1 MINLF
6 CVACSPKGSNAMSYK
21 SLTVFLDN
29 SAGSSRRLSFALSLA
44 QQHGAHLHALHLT
57 YSPIIMSDPYAVW
70 APMLVEWEES
80 AQAKHD
86 KAKLAFLEEAKKAG
100 VAVDWLGFRSDDF
113 RELIAHARASD
124 LIVLGQRNPSDIEG
138 DFGRGFP
145 ENMVLKLGRP
155 VIFLPYVGEARSHFD
170 RVIVAWDGGR
180 EAARAMADA
189 LPILKEAK
197 QVKILSISEHVDD
210 DHDLPDV
217 NIAAYLAMHGV
228 SVEIERNENIAMAPA
243 DWLLSRAADMD
254 AQLLVM
260 GAYGHSRITELVFG
274 GVTRAIMS
282 QMTMPVLMSH

>member
-1 MINLF
+1 
-6 CVACSPKGSNAMSYK
+6 MSYK

-29 SAGSSRRLSFALSLA
+29 SAGSSRRLSFALALA
-44 QQHGAHLHALHLT
+44 QRFGAHLHALHLT

-86 KAKLAFLEEAKKAG
+86 LAKQAFLDEAKNAG

-113 RELIAHARASD
+113 RELIAYARASD
-124 LIVLGQRNPSDIEG
+124 LIVLGQRNPSEVEG

-145 ENMVLKLGRP
+145 ENVVLKLGRP
-155 VIFLPYVGEARSHFD
+155 AIFLPYIGDTTCNFE

-217 NIAAYLAMHGV
+217 DIAAYLAMHGV

-243 DWLLSRAADMD
+243 AWLLSRAADMD

-260 GAYGHSRITELVFG
+260 GAYGHSRLTELVFG
-274 GVTRAIMS
+274 GVTRAIMT
-282 QMTMPVLMSH
+282 QMTLPVLMSH